1 MLIHVKFAHRF
12 DSPACLHTWA
22 KNLSLTP
29 DRLRFSILGIQAETP
44 LEFELDFPLYK
55 PIVPE
60 TSRDRSESVGTMV
73 IHLRKQTKG
82 IWKKLVDDKFDASN
96 LKLKIWWELA
106 DIYPRAMQK
115 YNQMIDKEEDK
126 DKPEARSPGAS
137 SKVYTKEE
145 KEAMKKKW
153 IKWLGSFQ

>member
-22 KNLSLTP
+22 KNLSISE
-29 DRLRFSILGIQAETP
+29 DRLSFSILGIQAETP
-44 LEFELDFPLYK
+44 LEFELDFPFNK
-55 PIVPE
+55 PVVPE
-60 TSRDRSESVGTMV
+60 QSRDRSESVGTMV
-73 IHLRKQTKG
+73 IHLRKKTKG

-126 DKPEARSPGAS
+126 DKHEGKPAS
-137 SKVYTKEE
+137 SAQVYTKEE

-153 IKWLGSFQ
+153 IKWLGTFQ